1 MAKPVSEI
9 SNEIITELPDKRAA
23 LRATILFSG
32 KQLKAI
38 AYEIGIEQSHLSKM
52 INPSDDPRHY
62 PQEKENLL
70 MDVCGNEILLRWVLL
85 SRGYPDLRLVLDLE
99 AENARLRAELETVR
113 NDRRV
118 IMNVFKGVPDVT

>member
-1 MAKPVSEI
+1 MTRPVNEI

-23 LRATILFSG
+23 LRATIMFSG

-52 INPSDDPRHY
+52 INPSDDPRHF

-70 MDVCGNEILLRWVLL
+70 MDVCGNEVLLRWPLL
-85 SRGYPDLRLVLDLE
+85 SRGYPDLRRLLALE
-99 AENARLRAELETVR
+99 EENARLRAELETVR
-113 NDRRV
+113 SDRKL
-118 IMNVFKGVPDVT
+118 IMNIFKEAPHVD